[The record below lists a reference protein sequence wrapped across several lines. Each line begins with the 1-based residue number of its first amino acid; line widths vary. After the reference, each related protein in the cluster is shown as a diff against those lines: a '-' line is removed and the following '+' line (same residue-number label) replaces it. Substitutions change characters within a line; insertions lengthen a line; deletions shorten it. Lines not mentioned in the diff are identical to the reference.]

1 MGRVRWVSFGVVDLT
16 CVLNEV
22 AGRSVVVVSGE
33 LDLAT
38 LPAFRDHLLRAV
50 QRSAGRVVWVDL
62 DQVGSADDV
71 TLGVLLAVAAQA
83 RRTNGDL
90 RVVCSQPVLRTR
102 LAELRLDRVL
112 SVAQSLTAEDS
123 GSPVLD
129 R

>member
-123 GSPVLD
+123 GSPVLE

>member
-1 MGRVRWVSFGVVDLT
+1 M
-16 CVLNEV
+16 LNEV

-123 GSPVLD
+123 GSPVLE